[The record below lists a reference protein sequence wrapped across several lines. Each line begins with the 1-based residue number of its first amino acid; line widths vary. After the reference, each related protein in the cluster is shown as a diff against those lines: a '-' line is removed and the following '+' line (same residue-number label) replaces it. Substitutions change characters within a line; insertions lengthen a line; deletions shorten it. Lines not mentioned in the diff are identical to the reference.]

1 MRWLDRFQPYG
12 RTTFVFFLGIDGGGT
27 KTSCLIGDE
36 SAVLGAGSAGPSNV
50 VRVGEAIAGESLDA
64 AIRQACAVAK
74 VAPAHIDRTCIGASG
89 AGRPE
94 ISTVISNVVSRIV
107 GGTVDVVGDTVIALE
122 AAFGSGPG
130 VIVIAGTGSIAYGR
144 NIKGQTARAGGWGHA
159 ISDEGSGHWIGRAA
173 VSATVHA
180 YDEQQQPAL
189 LNRIMQFWKLDTF
202 GELVVRANASPPPDF
217 AALVPVVLAAADSGD
232 LLAREVLNQAGSRL
246 AALCKAVIRRLFPDA
261 GAVPVA
267 MSGGVFRNSPLVC
280 QVFYNNVRSEYPDAV
295 VNLSVIDPVRGALD
309 LARKG
314 AAH

>member
-1 MRWLDRFQPYG
+1 MG
-12 RTTFVFFLGIDGGGT
+12 FFLGIDGGGT
-27 KTSCLIGDE
+27 NTSCLIGDE
-36 SAVLGAGSAGPSNV
+36 NSVLGSGSAGPTNV
-50 VRVGEAIAGESLDA
+50 VRVGEQIASESLEA

-74 VAPAHIDRTCIGASG
+74 VVPAQIDRTCIGASG

-94 ISTVISNVVSRIV
+94 ISTLISSVISRIV
-107 GGTVDVVGDTVIALE
+107 GGTVDVVADTVIALE

-173 VSATVHA
+173 ISAALNA
-180 YDEQQQPAL
+180 YDEQQQPPL
-189 LNRIMQFWKLDTF
+189 LNRIMQSWKLDTF
-202 GELVVRANASPPPDF
+202 GELVVRANASPTPDF
-217 AALVPVVLAAADSGD
+217 AALAPVVRAAADSGD
-232 LLAREVLNQAGSRL
+232 SLARDVLNQTGTRL
-246 AALCKAVIRRLFPDA
+246 AALCKIVIRRLFSDA

-280 QVFYNNVRSEYPDAV
+280 QVFYNNVRSEYPDAI
-295 VNLSVIDPVRGALD
+295 VNLGVIDPVRGALE
-309 LARKG
+309 LARKS

>member
-1 MRWLDRFQPYG
+1 VTL
-12 RTTFVFFLGIDGGGT
+12 FLGIDGGGS

-36 SAVLGAGSAGPSNV
+36 SAVLGAGNAGPSNV
-50 VRVGEAIAGESLDA
+50 VRVGETIASESLEA
-64 AIRQACAVAK
+64 AIRQACAVAN
-74 VAPAHIDRTCIGASG
+74 VVPAQINRTCIGASG

-94 ISTVISNVVSRIV
+94 ITTVLSSVLSRIV
-107 GGTVDVVGDTVIALE
+107 GGAVDVVGDTVIALE

-144 NIKGQTARAGGWGHA
+144 NHKGETVRAGGWGHA

-173 VSATVHA
+173 VSAALHG
-180 YDEQQQPAL
+180 YDEQQQLPML
-189 LNRIMQFWKLDTF
+189 DRIMQSWKVNTF

-217 AALVPVVLAAADSGD
+217 AALVPTILAAADAGD
-232 LLAREVLNQAGSRL
+232 PLARSVLNETGARL
-246 AALCKAVIRRLFPDA
+246 AALCKTVIRRLFPHA
-261 GAVPVA
+261 RAVPVA

-295 VNLSVIDPVRGALD
+295 VNLGVIDPVRGALE

>member
-1 MRWLDRFQPYG
+1 VG
-12 RTTFVFFLGIDGGGT
+12 FFLGIDGGGT

-50 VRVGEAIAGESLDA
+50 VRVGEAIAGESLEA
-64 AIRQACAVAK
+64 AIRQACVVAN
-74 VAPAHIDRTCIGASG
+74 VAPAQIHRTCIGASG

-94 ISTVISNVVSRIV
+94 ITTVISSAVSRIV

-122 AAFGSGPG
+122 AAFGSGAG

-144 NIKGQTARAGGWGHA
+144 NMNGQTARAGGWGHA

-180 YDEQQQPAL
+180 YDEQQQPPL
-189 LNRIMQFWKLDTF
+189 LNHIMQFWKVDTL
-202 GELVVRANASPPPDF
+202 GELIVRANASLPPDF
-217 AALVPVVLAAADSGD
+217 AALVPTILAASDTGD
-232 LLAREVLNQAGSRL
+232 PLARDVLNQTGVRL
-246 AALCKAVIRRLFPDA
+246 AALCKTVMRRLFPDA
-261 GAVPVA
+261 GGVPVA
-267 MSGGVFRNSPLVC
+267 MSGGVFGNSTLVC
-280 QVFYNNVRSEYPDAV
+280 QVFYNNVRAEYPDAV
-295 VNLSVIDPVRGALD
+295 VNLGIIDPVRGALD